1 LTTDFPNAAR
11 RLASLLHTLSGYR
24 QPKVHSHVSSFRWQ
38 PNISKVS
45 GGRVMKQF
53 RWKERNAAQRWLIGS
68 TLAAMTV
75 PALHAQESTQQ
86 GAVEEVIVTGT
97 RRVGVE
103 AADSAAPVQVLD
115 SATLSK
121 VAQPDLVQ
129 ALAQNVPSFSAQAF
143 GGDTAALTLS
153 AKLRGLSPNHA
164 LVLINGKRRH
174 TTANLAVLSG
184 PYQGGA
190 STDLNFIPVGAIQR
204 VEVLQD
210 GAAAQYGSDAI
221 AGVINIIL
229 QGADTPS
236 TVTLNGGGYFRGDGD
251 TSDVSGAMGF
261 QPTAT
266 SFISIAAEARS
277 HDRSERG
284 GIDPRVIDPDNLARM
299 PSLLQAKDY
308 PRVNLIQGDAD
319 YDLYI
324 GSINAGAQL
333 SDNLELYAMGTY
345 GNKHGRAYENYRLP
359 NRLPGL
365 YPFGFSPQ
373 EESRE
378 DDYGITLGLRG
389 SAFGLWNWDLGTSFG
404 SDAVQINTIKS
415 GNVSLFNET
424 GFTPTRFRAGN
435 FKAMQWSSTLDVSR
449 EIELGMPKPLN
460 VAFGVEYR
468 REEYDIRAGDG
479 PSRFKEGAQSFPG
492 FALTDAGE
500 HTRNNKAV
508 YVDVALFPLEKLQLD
523 LAGRYEDFS
532 DFGNTTVGKLTARYD
547 FTDSFALRGTLSTGF
562 RAPTLAEEF
571 YSATN
576 VSPTAAFVQLP
587 PNSPA
592 AKLVGVNGLDAEE
605 STNFSLG
612 FVAQLAFGLTA
623 TVDAYQIRI
632 DDRVVGSGSLFG
644 AGGANNSAAVSAAIA
659 ANGNVLDPTVTQI
672 GINIFSN
679 GLDTRTRGAE
689 LVLAYSDDYS
699 FGHIDWTLSA
709 NYNDTEVTRIKASP
723 VQLAPQGLFDRTAI
737 SELETAF
744 PKYRAVLGASWSLQ
758 KFSAM
763 LRETLYGRASDL
775 ESPDGGIFFRN
786 SIGVTPITDVEL
798 AYQITDALKITLGAN
813 NLFDE
818 FPDKKNSDLLAA
830 YRAALDNT
838 AVAIYPAFSSFG
850 INGGYYFGKL
860 SMKF

>member
-1 LTTDFPNAAR
+1 
-11 RLASLLHTLSGYR
+11 
-24 QPKVHSHVSSFRWQ
+24 
-38 PNISKVS
+38 
-45 GGRVMKQF
+45 MKQSHSKG
-53 RWKERNAAQRWLIGS
+53 RKVAHRWLIGS
-68 TLAAMTV
+68 TVAVLSV
-75 PALHAQESTQQ
+75 PALHAQN
-86 GAVEEVIVTGT
+86 GANDAKLEEVIVTGT

-115 SATLSK
+115 AGTLSK
-121 VAQPDLVQ
+121 VAQPDLIQ

-190 STDLNFIPVGAIQR
+190 STDLNFIPVNAIAR

-221 AGVINIIL
+221 AGVINLIL
-229 QGADTPS
+229 KGAETDS
-236 TVTLNGGGYFRGDGD
+236 TVTVNSGGYFQGDGD
-251 TSDVSGAMGF
+251 TWDVSGTMGF

-284 GIDPRVIDPDNLARM
+284 GIDPRVVDPGNLARM
-299 PSLLQAKDY
+299 PSLLMAKDY
-308 PRVNLIQGDAD
+308 PNVNLIQGDAD

-324 GSINAGAQL
+324 ASINAGAEL
-333 SDNLELYAMGTY
+333 GDNLELYAVGTY
-345 GNKHGRAYENYRLP
+345 GKKHARAFENYRLP
-359 NRLPGL
+359 NRIPAL

-373 EESRE
+373 EEARE
-378 DDYGITLGLRG
+378 DDAALTLGLKG
-389 SAFGLWNWDLGTSFG
+389 TAFDNWNWDLGTTYG
-404 SDAVQINTIKS
+404 RDDVQINTIKS

-424 GFTPTRFRAGN
+424 GFTPTNFRAGN
-435 FKAMQWSSTLDVSR
+435 FKATQLSTTLDVSR
-449 EIELGMPKPLN
+449 DYEVGLSEPLTL
-460 VAFGVEYR
+460 AFGVEYR
-468 REEYDIRAGDG
+468 REEYGIRAGDG
-479 PSRFKEGAQSFPG
+479 PSRFKEGSQSFPG

-500 HTRNNKAV
+500 HSRNNKAV
-508 YVDVALFPLEKLQLD
+508 YVDVAFFPTEKLQLD

-532 DFGNTTVGKLTARYD
+532 DFGDTTVGKLTTRYD
-547 FTDSFALRGTLSTGF
+547 FTSAFALRGTLSTGF

-576 VSPTAAFVQLP
+576 VSPTSAFVQLP

-592 AKLVGVNGLDAEE
+592 AQLVGVNGLDAEE
-605 STNFSLG
+605 STNVSLG
-612 FVAQLAFGLTA
+612 VVTQLAFGLTA
-623 TVDAYQIRI
+623 TLDIYQIEI
-632 DDRVVGSGSLFG
+632 DDRVVGSGALFG
-644 AGGANNSAAVSAAIA
+644 AGGANNSVAVTQAIA

-699 FGHIDWTLSA
+699 FGRVDWTLSA
-709 NYNDTEVTRIKASP
+709 NYNDTEVTRIKDSP
-723 VQLAPQGLFDRTAI
+723 PQLAPQGLFDQTAI
-737 SELETAF
+737 SDLESAF
-744 PKYRAVLGASWSLQ
+744 PKYRVVLGASWSLQ
-758 KFSAM
+758 RFSAV
-763 LRETLYGRASDL
+763 LRETLYGEASNL
-775 ESPDGGIFFRN
+775 ESPDGGVFFRN
-786 SIGVTPITDVEL
+786 RIGVTPITDLEI
-798 AYQITDALKITLGAN
+798 AYQITDSLKLTVGAN

-818 FPDKKNSDLLAA
+818 LPDKKNSALLAA
-830 YRAALDNT
+830 YRANLDNT

-860 SMKF
+860 TMKF